1 MAREVQAWRFL
12 VLVLFLGFAFVL
24 STIQA
29 RTLHAPNHHH
39 HYNAL
44 MKPMSPS
51 QAGTG
56 HYFAEVLDELW
67 GIKDSG
73 PSGGGSG
80 HEYVNS
86 EGGAP

>member
-1 MAREVQAWRFL
+1 MTLYIYRYTTFMAREVQAWRFV
-12 VLVLFLGFAFVL
+12 VLVLFLAFALVL

-56 HYFAEVLDELW
+56 HYFAEFLDELW
-67 GIKDSG
+67 GIKNSG
-73 PSGGGSG
+73 PSDGDG
-80 HEYVNS
+80 H
-86 EGGAP
+86 